1 MPMNKDVK
9 TLKNIPMKMNNH
21 WGPPDDDNDLPDW
34 MKASTYTN
42 PIPKR
47 KVKSLT
53 EAIEDAAKQPHI
65 KIDITKPEE

>member
-1 MPMNKDVK
+1 MPMSKAAKMQDM
-9 TLKNIPMKMNNH
+9 IPMMNNH